1 MSSGSH
7 KALMISVTFL
17 CCCGFTSH
25 LWLHDP
31 YDAMATAYNLPH
43 RYNLYLPLH
52 SLWIQYMEDL
62 LQVNSRYMH
71 ICVYVYTY
79 TCMYVLMY
87 INVCIATY
95 VCICTSSCYKFMIY
109 QTDNWSLWK
118 SDQYDYHY
126 FYYIQSSNY
135 YIILRYTKIN

>member
-1 MSSGSH
+1 
-7 KALMISVTFL
+7 MILVTFL
-17 CCCGFTSH
+17 CCCVFTSH

-31 YDAMATAYNLPH
+31 YMPVMMPWQQHIIYHTGIVCIFPCTLYGYNTWRICYKLT
-43 RYNLYLPLH
+43 R
-52 SLWIQYMEDL
+52 
-62 LQVNSRYMH
+62 RYMH
-71 ICVYVYTY
+71 ICVYMLYTY

-95 VCICTSSCYKFMIY
+95 VCIHTLSCYKCMIY
-109 QTDNWSLWK
+109 QTDTVLCDNQINRSW
-118 SDQYDYHY
+118 YDYHY